1 MGLCV
6 RGVTTYIYTGCQANK
21 EDIKSRVSCRRKRR
35 MIRWS
40 KHAMRK
46 KNLQIPGRRA
56 VGGKAEAAA
65 VHCSVLVVLIVGTT
79 IETNSLYSIMYIEFV
94 FCTY

>member
-1 MGLCV
+1 MSPKK
-6 RGVTTYIYTGCQANK
+6 TNDSMEQARN
-21 EDIKSRVSCRRKRR
+21 
-35 MIRWS
+35 
-40 KHAMRK
+40 AQK

-56 VGGKAEAAA
+56 GGGKAEAAA

>member
-1 MGLCV
+1 MSPKK
-6 RGVTTYIYTGCQANK
+6 TNDSMEQARN
-21 EDIKSRVSCRRKRR
+21 
-35 MIRWS
+35 
-40 KHAMRK
+40 AQK

-65 VHCSVLVVLIVGTT
+65 VHCSVLLVLIVGTT